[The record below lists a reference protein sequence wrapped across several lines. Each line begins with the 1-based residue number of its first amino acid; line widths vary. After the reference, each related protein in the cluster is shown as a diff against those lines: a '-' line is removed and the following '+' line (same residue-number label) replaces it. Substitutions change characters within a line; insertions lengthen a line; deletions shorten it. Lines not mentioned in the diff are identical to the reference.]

1 MEDEDEKVEA
11 TDLYS
16 EVSNLRECT
25 NYFCWIQVLHSYTA
39 GYRYST
45 L

>member
-39 GYRYST
+39 GYR
-45 L
+45 